1 MKMHRLE
8 NYDPDGTLRD
18 SCESTNIRN
27 LISIRDY
34 IHESDNYTGDIK
46 SKIIF
51 NGNRDLL
58 KQFSSA
64 ANQYMH
70 KNKLYEFI
78 YPDGEVEYMILTRKQ
93 YVEELTRL
101 KEIHGKKLKAMDIGK
116 YLS

>member
-27 LISIRDY
+27 LISIRD
-34 IHESDNYTGDIK
+34 ESDNYTGDIK

-70 KNKLYEFI
+70 NNKLYEFV
-78 YPDGEVEYMILTRKQ
+78 YPYGEVEYMILTRKQ
-93 YVEELTRL
+93 YVEELERL

>member
-18 SCESTNIRN
+18 KCESTSVST
-27 LISIRDY
+27 LISVIRDMENLAKY
-34 IHESDNYTGDIK
+34 YTSTSGLEGVT

-51 NGNRDLL
+51 EGNRDFL
-58 KQFSSA
+58 
-64 ANQYMH
+64 NQIDD

-78 YPDGEVEYMILTRKQ
+78 FPDGEIEYMILTRKQ
-93 YVEELTRL
+93 YVEELARL
-101 KEIHGKKLKAMDIGK
+101 KEIHGKKIKSMDIGK